1 MIKVIDFSSF
11 EKPGIHF
18 AETMGPERPK
28 QHDAS
33 GTSSRFC
40 CLCRAVAARSGKS
53 SQNLV
58 GTMQM
63 KMLVALS
70 LFSLSASAADP
81 IVPTSDPGSDCLAAR
96 ITANKT
102 SLNQPYDKLYCSINK
117 LPAAFANCL
126 KNASNEDTVVFFTDR
141 CNEASE
147 GAYVSFNG
155 VSHHVSQAA
164 TIRNSPVTFAGTFKG
179 DDLEVRV
186 IPRKILSRFYDG
198 EDLLGVTAAVEVVI
212 KYGAQSST
220 VQGTYDSEP

>member
-1 MIKVIDFSSF
+1 MIRVIDFSSF
-11 EKPGIHF
+11 EKPRIHF
-18 AETMGPERPK
+18 AELMGPDRPK
-28 QHDAS
+28 QHGAN

-40 CLCRAVAARSGKS
+40 CLCRAVAARSRKS
-53 SQNLV
+53 FQNLV
-58 GTMQM
+58 SPMQM
-63 KMLVALS
+63 KILVALS

-96 ITANKT
+96 ISAKKT
-102 SLNQPYDKLYCSINK
+102 SLNDQYDNLYCSINK

-126 KNASNEDTVVFFTDR
+126 KNASDEDTVVFFTDR

-155 VSHHVSQAA
+155 ATHHVSRAA
-164 TIRNSPVTFAGTFKG
+164 TIKNSPVTFACTFKAE
-179 DDLEVRV
+179 DLEVRV
-186 IPRKILSRFYDG
+186 VPGKILSRFYDG

-212 KYGAQSST
+212 KYGAQSVT